1 MYFMYLH
8 TTGFTFRMT
17 ATYTAPYTEEELENL
32 LQEVDDLP
40 PAIDNPGLGLDFS
53 ALSSIDN
60 IETVTSLCDLP
71 SPPESNGR
79 STCSHASLEYDDVQV
94 HHTQKQ
100 IDSLQVE

>member
-1 MYFMYLH
+1 MYLH

-17 ATYTAPYTEEELENL
+17 ATYTAPCTEEELENL

-60 IETVTSLCDLP
+60 IETMTSLCDLP

-94 HHTQKQ
+94 HHAQKQ